1 MKIILFLFL
10 FLVSFSFN
18 QPSFI
23 SVAKADSDLVDI
35 EGVDFNDEDFEEDD
49 DEEEEEEEEEE
60 ESEVSAE
67 DLDRELVDDDDLE
80 RELVDEGEDEEL
92 EAELLEEEES
102 PKDKEGKKEDNDA
115 ESKKEAKEEEEPK
128 PQEITPSETPSVTEE
143 DSSVDKSFEEEIEEF
158 DVEEEASE
166 PIAEDLES
174 AEESL
179 ELVEESPSGQEVN
192 VITNITY
199 LSDSDEIVIEG
210 SNVISHQHKANIE
223 NQQFIIE
230 ILESRLTKNLKWPY
244 VLRDFNT
251 NFGLIQADQ
260 KEDNTVRI
268 IIQLKEKSNF
278 PMVRVDDTGQKL
290 IVYFNESGSS
300 SNSDQSDG
308 SVKLTEKT
316 LPHPRSLSDLFSGN
330 VNFSGS
336 PISFHVIDAPVKQVL
351 RFISEE
357 SGLNMVIDDNVK
369 GNVTLKLES
378 IPWDQALHT
387 IFKVKGLGYT
397 REGNVI
403 TISPLDIM
411 EQRAKKL
418 REIVANQKPLT
429 PILTKIIPIAYGQI
443 ADMEDKVKTF
453 LTKGNQVTGQRAG
466 QVIVHKETNTLI
478 IIDTDEVIK
487 RVETLV
493 SYLDKTPKQ
502 VMVEA
507 RIIEASE
514 SLARNFG
521 LEWSLNG
528 NLPIT
533 INPLGIAET
542 IQNISGSYLGKSS
555 STGGDFNLNLS
566 GIPIIGDVGA
576 SLNIAEINGYVR
588 VVSSPKIVTISGK
601 QASITRNQPI
611 QILKTKTVT
620 QQATGGQTDSE
631 TFENVDVEIKLDV
644 TPVVTSANTIF
655 LKVNISRS
663 NPGVGRTVQTTR
675 EAKTEVLV
683 KDGHTIV
690 IGGIY
695 QYDQSHRRRGIPF
708 FKHIPFLKYLFDQ
721 KESSS
726 AKNELLVFLTPKIIN
741 VND

>member
-1 MKIILFLFL
+1 MKFVLFLFL
-10 FLVSFSFN
+10 FSFSFN
-18 QPSFI
+18 QPFFL
-23 SVAKADSDLVDI
+23 SVVEAESGLSDI
-35 EGVDFNDEDFEEDD
+35 EGVDFDDEDF
-49 DEEEEEEEEEE
+49 EEEEEEEDYEEEEDDE
-60 ESEVSAE
+60 ESEVDTE
-67 DLDRELVDDDDLE
+67 DLEREVIDEDDLE
-80 RELVDEGEDEEL
+80 RELIEDDEL
-92 EAELLEEEES
+92 EAELLEEES
-102 PKDKEGKKEDNDA
+102 SKEKKNKRSKEEDNDA
-115 ESKKEAKEEEEPK
+115 ENKKEDESEKK
-128 PQEITPSETPSVTEE
+128 LQEVTTPVTEE
-143 DSSVDKSFEEEIEEF
+143 EGSSDSKSFEEEIEEF
-158 DVEEEASE
+158 DIEEDSEEEGSE
-166 PIAEDLES
+166 SAKEDLDT

-179 ELVEESPSGQEVN
+179 ELVEESSGQEIN
-192 VITNITY
+192 IITNITY

-210 SNVISHQHKANIE
+210 SNVISHQHKQNIE

-244 VLRDFNT
+244 ILRDFNT

-268 IIQLKEKSNF
+268 LIQLKEKSNF
-278 PMVRVDDTGQKL
+278 PRIRIDDTGQKL
-290 IVYFNESGSS
+290 IVYFNENESS
-300 SNSDQSDG
+300 SNRRN
-308 SVKLTEKT
+308 SVKFTEKT
-316 LPHPRSLSDLFSGN
+316 LPQPRNLSDLFSGN
-330 VNFSGS
+330 IDFSGS

-357 SGLNMVIDDNVK
+357 SGLNMVIDDKVE

-387 IFKVKGLGYT
+387 IFKVKGLGYS

-403 TISPLDIM
+403 TISPLDVI
-411 EQRAKKL
+411 EQRVKKI
-418 REIVANQKPLT
+418 REIVANQKLVKKT
-429 PILTKIIPIAYGQI
+429 FHTKVIPISYGKI
-443 ADMEDKVKTF
+443 EEIKDKVKTI
-453 LTKGNQVTGQRAG
+453 LTKKVGDQAEG
-466 QVIVHKETNTLI
+466 QVIIHKETNTLVVV
-478 IIDTDEVIK
+478 DTEDVIK
-487 RVETLV
+487 RIEALI
-493 SYLDKTPKQ
+493 SHFDKTPKQ

-528 NLPIT
+528 NLPVT
-533 INPLGIAET
+533 INPLGIVET
-542 IQNISGSYLGKSS
+542 IQNISGAYAGRNSGS
-555 STGGDFNLNLS
+555 GGEFSLNLS
-566 GIPIIGDVGA
+566 GIPIVGDVGA

-588 VVSSPKIVTISGK
+588 IVSSPKIVTISGK
-601 QASITRNQPI
+601 QASITRNSPI

-644 TPVVTSANTIF
+644 TPVVTSSKTIF
-655 LKVNISRS
+655 LKVHISRS

-695 QYDQSHRRRGIPF
+695 QYDQSHRKRGIPF
-708 FKHIPFLKYLFDQ
+708 LKHIPFLKYLFDQ